1 MRAPWLSV
9 WPPLPPTI
17 YLRRRSRD
25 RPFPLDDERCRIFAR
40 ARHALW
46 HGVKAIGLRSGDEV
60 LAPAYHHG
68 SEVEALVQRGLVCR
82 FYEATE
88 TLEPD
93 QAELEDLL
101 SPATRALYLIHYLG
115 FPQDAPRWRR
125 WCDEHG
131 LLLLED
137 AAQAWLATC
146 DGQPV
151 GSFGDLSIFCI
162 YKTFGFPD
170 GGALVCANPPPSV
183 APASV
188 KAGMIVLRHA
198 AWAVG
203 RSDIAAAAARRMR
216 SPEAI
221 NMDEEFALGDPSS
234 APSSALEFL
243 FPRLVDRHAAAERR
257 ALYELL
263 LADLSDM
270 VLPAFAEVHQGASPF
285 AFPLATSQKGE
296 LLGRLASNGVYAL
309 DFWSEPHPN
318 LPVDDFPAAAD
329 LRRRVVGLPVH
340 QELRSS
346 DVERMVRATSTRSTP
361 RQNLEIER
369 LSTLES
375 VRDEWRALAEQTGNI
390 FATWEWNS
398 IWWRHHGRGRPLR
411 AYACRV
417 GDGSVAAILPLYV
430 STDRPLRLM
439 RFIGHGDSD
448 HLAAICRREHRGPAA
463 RALREA
469 LSAERVDLFVGETVP
484 AADGWATLLAGKV
497 LSRAGSPVL
506 HFRNRE
512 WDSLLAR
519 MSHNTRA
526 QVRRRERKLAREHDV
541 RFRLADDRDRL
552 DDDLDTL
559 FSLHA
564 ARWHGR
570 GTRFSQ
576 SGQAFQREFAH
587 CAFDRGWL
595 RLWLLEVDGA
605 PVSAWYGFRF
615 GGAESYYQAGRDPA
629 WNRLSVGFVLLV
641 HSIRAA
647 LEDGAREYRFLE
659 GGEAY
664 KYRFT
669 EDDGGLETIGVSRGA
684 LGGAALAALCVA
696 PPLGKIGRRIIG

>member
-1 MRAPWLSV
+1 VS
-9 WPPLPPTI
+9 
-17 YLRRRSRD
+17 
-25 RPFPLDDERCRIFAR
+25 
-40 ARHALW
+40 
-46 HGVKAIGLRSGDEV
+46 
-60 LAPAYHHG
+60 
-68 SEVEALVQRGLVCR
+68 
-82 FYEATE
+82 
-88 TLEPD
+88 
-93 QAELEDLL
+93 
-101 SPATRALYLIHYLG
+101 
-115 FPQDAPRWRR
+115 
-125 WCDEHG
+125 
-131 LLLLED
+131 
-137 AAQAWLATC
+137 
-146 DGQPV
+146 
-151 GSFGDLSIFCI
+151 
-162 YKTFGFPD
+162 
-170 GGALVCANPPPSV
+170 
-183 APASV
+183 
-188 KAGMIVLRHA
+188 
-198 AWAVG
+198 
-203 RSDIAAAAARRMR
+203 
-216 SPEAI
+216 
-221 NMDEEFALGDPSS
+221 
-234 APSSALEFL
+234 
-243 FPRLVDRHAAAERR
+243 
-257 ALYELL
+257 
-263 LADLSDM
+263 
-270 VLPAFAEVHQGASPF
+270 
-285 AFPLATSQKGE
+285 SQKTE

-309 DFWSEPHPN
+309 DFWSVPHPS
-318 LPVDDFPAAAD
+318 LPAADFPAAAE

-346 DVERMVRATSTRSTP
+346 DVERMVRATRTRSNP

-375 VRDEWRALAEQTGNI
+375 VRDEWSALAEQTGNI

-398 IWWRHHGRGRPLR
+398 IWWRHHGRRRPLR

-417 GDGSVAAILPLYV
+417 SDGSVAAILPLYV

-448 HLAAICRREHRGPAA
+448 HLAAICRPEYRGGAA

-469 LSAERVDLFVGETVP
+469 LAAERVDLFVGENVP
-484 AADGWATLLAGKV
+484 AVDGWATLLAGKV
-497 LSRAGSPVL
+497 LRRAGSPVL
-506 HFRNRE
+506 RFGGRE

-541 RFRLADDRDRL
+541 RFRLADDRERL

-564 ARWHGR
+564 ARWNGR

-576 SGQAFQREFAH
+576 SGEAFHREFAH

-595 RLWLLEVDGA
+595 RLWLLEVDGV
-605 PVSAWYGFRF
+605 PVSAWYGSRF

-629 WNRLSVGFVLLV
+629 WNRYSVGFVLLV

-659 GGEAY
+659 GGEEY

-684 LGGAALAALCVA
+684 LGGAALAALSMA